1 MNDFD
6 PEVHYHK
13 TDYEDNLEET
23 ESDLIALISDAI
35 ADLDNHSMLNNDKYA
50 SEISEFEKI
59 LENAEQRSNKNNR
72 KSLKRNSFQKE
83 WYSDDRATE
92 HEIKFWL
99 KHLYMQVG

>member
-59 LENAEQRSNKNNR
+59 LEKCRTK
-72 KSLKRNSFQKE
+72 
-83 WYSDDRATE
+83 
-92 HEIKFWL
+92 I
-99 KHLYMQVG
+99 